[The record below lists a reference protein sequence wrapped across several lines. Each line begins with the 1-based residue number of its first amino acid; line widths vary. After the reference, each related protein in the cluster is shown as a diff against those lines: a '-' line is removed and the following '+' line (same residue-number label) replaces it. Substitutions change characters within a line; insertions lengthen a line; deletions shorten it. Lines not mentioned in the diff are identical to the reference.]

1 MEGDGEA
8 EGGGGGA
15 VLLRQ
20 VLRDLAV
27 LRVVHPL
34 RVEVICAKIPTE
46 VNKKPPTRG
55 HFRDVPS
62 ARMEVAYKF
71 QAEASFR
78 ETSSELGHLAHSS
91 RGRAFQSFT
100 KCASAGRGSGY
111 SQHLRPT

>member
-46 VNKKPPTRG
+46 VTKSP
-55 HFRDVPS
+55 H
-62 ARMEVAYKF
+62 
-71 QAEASFR
+71 
-78 ETSSELGHLAHSS
+78 
-91 RGRAFQSFT
+91 GRAFQ
-100 KCASAGRGSGY
+100 RGIK
-111 SQHLRPT
+111 

>member
-34 RVEVICAKIPTE
+34 RVEVICATNPHRSQQEVKKSRSREQGRAFQRASSELGQGESPHE
-46 VNKKPPTRG
+46 VNKK
-55 HFRDVPS
+55 
-62 ARMEVAYKF
+62 
-71 QAEASFR
+71 
-78 ETSSELGHLAHSS
+78 
-91 RGRAFQSFT
+91 
-100 KCASAGRGSGY
+100 
-111 SQHLRPT
+111 